1 MPHTRGPSVDAR
13 TFAIPDD
20 GDDTFST
27 ESSDSSYAGSAQ
39 EFEME
44 FSPVDYLQDQLSSAF
59 DSTVLD
65 RAVVSQIKTSAT
77 LNAKGLEMAELL
89 EEVNERLQGL
99 KGLFS
104 AGMAAAQQTRKDLEW
119 ASSRANLLDR
129 KAKSAFPIEWEQVKE
144 KYQGSSS

>member
-20 GDDTFST
+20 GDETFST

-44 FSPVDYLQDQLSSAF
+44 FSPVDYLQEQLSSAF

-77 LNAKGLEMAELL
+77 LNAKGQELAELL
-89 EEVNERLQGL
+89 EEMNDRLVGL
-99 KGLFS
+99 KGMFA
-104 AGMAAAQQTRKDLEW
+104 AGMATAQQTRKDLEW
-119 ASSRANLLDR
+119 ASSRAQALDR
-129 KAKSAFPIEWEQVKE
+129 KSKAAFPIEWEQVKD
-144 KYQGSSS
+144 KYQS